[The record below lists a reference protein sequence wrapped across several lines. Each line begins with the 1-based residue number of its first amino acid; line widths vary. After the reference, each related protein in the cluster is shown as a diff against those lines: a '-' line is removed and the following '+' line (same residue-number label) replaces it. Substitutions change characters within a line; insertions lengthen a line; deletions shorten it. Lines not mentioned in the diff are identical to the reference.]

1 MKIFSMMTC
10 IHIQCTALCP
20 SWSLKIIW
28 KNLQI
33 LNLMLLIML
42 KKHTKKNNC
51 HFIFLLQEG
60 QVLGKLSQQ
69 RFLIAYLQLFCTAQ
83 LNTNSVVVCAPT
95 GTAASH
101 INGQTIHSLFK
112 ILVAQYLT
120 YSSLSGFT
128 LKKLRDY
135 FQNVHTVIIDE
146 ISMVSSDIFSF
157 INRSLVEIKSSDLQ
171 FGGLNVIVIG
181 DFFQLRPVQG
191 SFFYLKTIYFGIY
204 FIHCF

>member
-1 MKIFSMMTC
+1 M
-10 IHIQCTALCP
+10 
-20 SWSLKIIW
+20 
-28 KNLQI
+28 
-33 LNLMLLIML
+33 
-42 KKHTKKNNC
+42 
-51 HFIFLLQEG
+51 
-60 QVLGKLSQQ
+60 
-69 RFLIAYLQLFCTAQ
+69 IAYLQLFCTAQ

-191 SFFYLKTIYFGIY
+191 SFFI
-204 FIHCF
+204 